1 MDFLTKKRVKNN
13 GIVPQYYV
21 ENSHEPIIPRDLYM
35 QVQEEMVRRANLHSG
50 ENRKKRVYSSKYA
63 LSSIVYCPKCGE
75 IYRRIA
81 WNNRGKRSTVWRC
94 CTRVEHG
101 PEGCDAPTIQES
113 ELQEAVARAINDL
126 LGGRDSF
133 LPILQANILQV
144 LENNSSGKIAEIDR
158 RLVEQQQ
165 KLLKLANGKKDYN
178 AVADE
183 IHSLREQRQKVL
195 AQDADRDGQKK
206 HIEEMKAFLE
216 EQKDIPVE
224 YDEQLVRRLVE
235 KVTVFDEKIAVKFK
249 SGVEIEVDR

>member
-1 MDFLTKKRVKNN
+1 M
-13 GIVPQYYV
+13 
-21 ENSHEPIIPRDLYM
+21 
-35 QVQEEMVRRANLHSG
+35 
-50 ENRKKRVYSSKYA
+50 
-63 LSSIVYCPKCGE
+63 
-75 IYRRIA
+75 
-81 WNNRGKRSTVWRC
+81 
-94 CTRVEHG
+94 
-101 PEGCDAPTIQES
+101 
-113 ELQEAVARAINDL
+113 VARAINDL
-126 LGGRDSF
+126 LGGRDTF

-144 LENNSSGKIAEIDR
+144 LENNSSGKISEIDH

-195 AQDADRDGQKK
+195 AQDDADRDGQKK

>member
-1 MDFLTKKRVKNN
+1 M
-13 GIVPQYYV
+13 
-21 ENSHEPIIPRDLYM
+21 
-35 QVQEEMVRRANLHSG
+35 
-50 ENRKKRVYSSKYA
+50 
-63 LSSIVYCPKCGE
+63 
-75 IYRRIA
+75 
-81 WNNRGKRSTVWRC
+81 
-94 CTRVEHG
+94 EHG

-126 LGGRDSF
+126 LGSRDTF
-133 LPILQANILQV
+133 LPILYV

-165 KLLKLANGKKDYN
+165 KLLKLANEKKDYN

-195 AQDADRDGQKK
+195 AQDAERDGQKK
-206 HIEEMKAFLE
+206 HIEELKTFLE
-216 EQKDIPVE
+216 EQKDIPIE

-249 SGVEIEVDR
+249 SSVEMAVDR

>member
-1 MDFLTKKRVKNN
+1 M
-13 GIVPQYYV
+13 
-21 ENSHEPIIPRDLYM
+21 
-35 QVQEEMVRRANLHSG
+35 
-50 ENRKKRVYSSKYA
+50 
-63 LSSIVYCPKCGE
+63 
-75 IYRRIA
+75 
-81 WNNRGKRSTVWRC
+81 
-94 CTRVEHG
+94 
-101 PEGCDAPTIQES
+101 
-113 ELQEAVARAINDL
+113 VARAINDL
-126 LGGRDSF
+126 LGGRDTF

-144 LENNSSGKIAEIDR
+144 LENNSSGKIAEIDH

-195 AQDADRDGQKK
+195 AQDAEHDGQKK
-206 HIEEMKAFLE
+206 HIEELKAFLE
-216 EQKDIPVE
+216 EQKDIPIE

>member
-1 MDFLTKKRVKNN
+1 M
-13 GIVPQYYV
+13 
-21 ENSHEPIIPRDLYM
+21 
-35 QVQEEMVRRANLHSG
+35 
-50 ENRKKRVYSSKYA
+50 
-63 LSSIVYCPKCGE
+63 
-75 IYRRIA
+75 
-81 WNNRGKRSTVWRC
+81 
-94 CTRVEHG
+94 
-101 PEGCDAPTIQES
+101 
-113 ELQEAVARAINDL
+113 VARAINDL
-126 LGGRDSF
+126 LGGRDTF

-144 LENNSSGKIAEIDR
+144 LENNSSGKISEIDH

-183 IHSLREQRQKVL
+183 IHSLREHRQKVL
-195 AQDADRDGQKK
+195 AQDDADRDGQKK

>member
-1 MDFLTKKRVKNN
+1 M
-13 GIVPQYYV
+13 
-21 ENSHEPIIPRDLYM
+21 
-35 QVQEEMVRRANLHSG
+35 
-50 ENRKKRVYSSKYA
+50 
-63 LSSIVYCPKCGE
+63 
-75 IYRRIA
+75 
-81 WNNRGKRSTVWRC
+81 
-94 CTRVEHG
+94 
-101 PEGCDAPTIQES
+101 
-113 ELQEAVARAINDL
+113 QEAVARAINDL

-195 AQDADRDGQKK
+195 AQDDADRDGQKK